1 MNNKNFLSDTFPRL
15 VRRLGL
21 IGNVGLF
28 SQNHQLPDDLER
40 FFRHGVREV
49 CLGLKG
55 AAEPGEESGRLAL
68 LYSLEERC
76 FSSLLS
82 NQVKSAARVRKTKIR
97 SVSFTGRIG
106 VTRDQ

>member
-55 AAEPGEESGRLAL
+55 AAEPGEEPGRRAR

>member
-55 AAEPGEESGRLAL
+55 AAEPGEEPGRRAL

-82 NQVKSAARVRKTKIR
+82 NQVKSAARARKTKIR

>member
-55 AAEPGEESGRLAL
+55 AAEPGEEPGRLAL

-76 FSSLLS
+76 FSPLQSGEVSGEGSQNKNPFGLFHRTDRGNS
-82 NQVKSAARVRKTKIR
+82 R
-97 SVSFTGRIG
+97 SVT
-106 VTRDQ
+106 

>member
-55 AAEPGEESGRLAL
+55 AAEPGEEPGRRAL
-68 LYSLEERC
+68 LYSFEERC

>member
-40 FFRHGVREV
+40 FFCHGVREV

-55 AAEPGEESGRLAL
+55 AAEPGEEPGRLAL

>member
-40 FFRHGVREV
+40 FFRHGVRAV

-55 AAEPGEESGRLAL
+55 AAEPEEEPGRRAL

-82 NQVKSAARVRKTKIR
+82 SPIR
-97 SVSFTGRIG
+97 
-106 VTRDQ
+106 

>member
-55 AAEPGEESGRLAL
+55 AAEPGEEPGRRAF